1 MKRYNWL
8 RTHEMFQESDKIS
21 NNIETQKKEQSNVL
35 PNNHSYDHSYSW
47 KQIVLQLT
55 IVN

>member
-21 NNIETQKKEQSNVL
+21 NNIETQNKEQSNVL
-35 PNNHSYDHSYSW
+35 PNYHSFDCIYTVLENKSFYSW
-47 KQIVLQLT
+47 QS
-55 IVN
+55 